1 MSKRIKG
8 VLTKNSKIKKMRK
21 EEEWFD
27 EKYREEKKKVRAL
40 RNGKRKEEMR
50 KLEEDEKI
58 IWGTV

>member
-1 MSKRIKG
+1 
-8 VLTKNSKIKKMRK
+8 MRK